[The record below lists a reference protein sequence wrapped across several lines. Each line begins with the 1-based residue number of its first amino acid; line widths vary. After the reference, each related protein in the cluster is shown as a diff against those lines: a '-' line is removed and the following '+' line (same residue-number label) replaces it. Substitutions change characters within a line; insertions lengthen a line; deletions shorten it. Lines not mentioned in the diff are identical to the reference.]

1 MLRLRSHFDS
11 LNVSPLRIA
20 SAGLIGITLGGAFF
34 ATVWL
39 KPDLLRVEKV
49 HFDGNYRATDVS
61 LRHLTN
67 IRNGSFWWDVD
78 LEQAVHGV
86 EKHPWV
92 RVATVH
98 RSFPNYLTFTVEEH
112 KPVAMVVGEQ
122 LTYVNERGEQ
132 FLVANSSAVDFPLIT
147 GLTREVRDAHPEL
160 PDAIVQEGVQL
171 LKTLD
176 DKDLIGPADISEV
189 SFDRAL
195 GWTVFVEGGA
205 RFLFGFDDLTR
216 QTQRLAQLIETELS
230 IFDSVVVDLAPATV
244 AIVKPLGPRSEG

>member
-1 MLRLRSHFDS
+1 M
-11 LNVSPLRIA
+11 
-20 SAGLIGITLGGAFF
+20 
-34 ATVWL
+34 
-39 KPDLLRVEKV
+39 
-49 HFDGNYRATDVS
+49 
-61 LRHLTN
+61 
-67 IRNGSFWWDVD
+67 
-78 LEQAVHGV
+78 
-86 EKHPWV
+86 
-92 RVATVH
+92 
-98 RSFPNYLTFTVEEH
+98 
-112 KPVAMVVGEQ
+112 AMVVGEQ

-147 GLTREVRDAHPEL
+147 GLTKEVRDAHPEL

-176 DKDLIGPADISEV
+176 DKGLIGPADISEV

-205 RFLFGFDDLTR
+205 RFLFGLDDLTR